1 MQKLFWAANTISS
14 ASAIA
19 LNEGGVHWEGV
30 EIDFSSAEQT
40 KPEYMAINPKGRV
53 PALSTPEGILTETG
67 AILEY
72 IAATMVPALVPADPL
87 QAARMRELM
96 YYITTTIHVNH
107 AHRMRGYRWARME
120 SSFEDMRSMVTENM
134 VAGCAF
140 LEERIAGPYFFGET
154 LTLAECWVYPV
165 LRFLPGDGVDIS
177 DYPKLAALQA
187 AMEAR
192 PSVRAIL
199 DMGLV
204 R

>member
-1 MQKLFWAANTISS
+1 MVKLFWAANTIAS

-30 EIDFSSAEQT
+30 EIDFRTAEQT
-40 KPEYMAINPKGRV
+40 KPEYLAINPKGRV

-72 IAATMVPALVPADPL
+72 IAATYAPGLVPADPL
-87 QAARMRELM
+87 HAARMRELM
-96 YYITTTIHVNH
+96 YYITTTMHVSH
-107 AHRMRGYRWARME
+107 AHRMRGLRWARME
-120 SSFEDMRSMVTENM
+120 TSHKDMQSMVTENM
-134 VAGCAF
+134 AAGCAF
-140 LEERIAGPYFFGET
+140 LEAQVTGPFFFGGD

-165 LRFLPGDGVDIS
+165 LRFLPGDGVAIT

-192 PSVRAIL
+192 ASVKAIL
-199 DMGLV
+199 EMGMV

>member
-1 MQKLFWAANTISS
+1 MVKLYWAANTVSS

-19 LNEGGVHWEGV
+19 LNEGGVHWDGV
-30 EIDFSSAEQT
+30 EVDFSTAEQT
-40 KPEYMAINPKGRV
+40 KPAYMAINPKGRV

-72 IAATMVPALVPADPL
+72 IGATMVPGLVPADPL

-96 YYITTTIHVNH
+96 YYITTTMHVNH
-107 AHRMRGYRWARME
+107 AHRMRGYRWAREE
-120 SSFEDMRSMVTENM
+120 SSFEDMRSMVPQNM
-134 VAGCAF
+134 ATGCAF
-140 LEERIAGPYFFGET
+140 LEERIVGPFFFGNE

-165 LRFLPGDGVDIS
+165 LRFLPGDSVDIK
-177 DYPKLAALQA
+177 DYPQLAALKE

-192 PSVRAIL
+192 PSVKAVIE
-199 DMGLV
+199 MGMV